1 MDPSQRYTIDEL
13 LAHPWCNA
21 VPAPPAPP
29 TPRNYSGFTEEP
41 LDSPLLCA
49 ARGRIQEGKSPGI
62 ALKEAIDVSHA
73 VHLMEEEGARR
84 RKFNGR
90 AVGVRGFLSN
100 LNEDDEDERGDGSF
114 NEDEEQSHQIPNPA
128 TIQEGRTGSRD
139 VNLAL
144 SGKRSHRKGTKEFE
158 LDMRGATLLGRR
170 YKKSTTKSPLST
182 QYIQAEPDPLPEL
195 ASGSEYIGSPM
206 HS

>member
-1 MDPSQRYTIDEL
+1 MDPSQRYTIDEFL
-13 LAHPWCNA
+13 THPWCNA
-21 VPAPPAPP
+21 VPAPPAPL
-29 TPRNYSGFTEEP
+29 TPHNYSGFIGEP

-73 VHLMEEEGARR
+73 VHLMEEEGTRR

-100 LNEDDEDERGDGSF
+100 LNEDDEDERGNGSH
-114 NEDEEQSHQIPNPA
+114 NGDKEQSDQISNPA
-128 TIQEGRTGSRD
+128 TIQEGLAGSRD
-139 VNLAL
+139 VGLA
-144 SGKRSHRKGTKEFE
+144 SGGKRSHRKEFE

-195 ASGSEYIGSPM
+195 ASGNECIGSPM
-206 HS
+206 RS

>member
-1 MDPSQRYTIDEL
+1 VDPSQRYTIDEF

-21 VPAPPAPP
+21 VPAPAPP
-29 TPRNYSGFTEEP
+29 TPRNYSGFTGEP

-84 RKFNGR
+84 RKLNGR

-100 LNEDDEDERGDGSF
+100 LNEEDERGDGSY
-114 NEDEEQSHQIPNPA
+114 NEDEEQSDQISNSA
-128 TIQEGRTGSRD
+128 TIQEGRAGSRD
-139 VNLAL
+139 VGLAL
-144 SGKRSHRKGTKEFE
+144 GGKRSHIKGTKEFE

-182 QYIQAEPDPLPEL
+182 QYIQAEPDSLPEL

>member
-1 MDPSQRYTIDEL
+1 MDPSQRYTIDEF

-29 TPRNYSGFTEEP
+29 TPHNYSGFTGEP

-49 ARGRIQEGKSPGI
+49 ARGRVQEGKSPGI

-73 VHLMEEEGARR
+73 VHLIKEEGARR

-90 AVGVRGFLSN
+90 AVGVRGFSSN
-100 LNEDDEDERGDGSF
+100 LNEDDEDERGDESY
-114 NEDEEQSHQIPNPA
+114 NENEEQSDQILNPA
-128 TIQEGRTGSRD
+128 AIQEARTGSRD
-139 VNLAL
+139 VGSA
-144 SGKRSHRKGTKEFE
+144 SGGKRSHRKGTKEFE
-158 LDMRGATLLGRR
+158 LDIRGATLLGRR

-182 QYIQAEPDPLPEL
+182 QYIQAEPDPLPES
-195 ASGSEYIGSPM
+195 ASCSGYIGSPM